1 MILLI
6 FNKGQIMDT
15 TKWKSIAVRIED
27 YKLLRGLCKSK
38 FRAPAGMISKLVH
51 EYIEYQA
58 KKNKVKV
65 ENYKKELMNGDAN
78 E

>member
-1 MILLI
+1 
-6 FNKGQIMDT
+6 
-15 TKWKSIAVRIED
+15 
-27 YKLLRGLCKSK
+27 
-38 FRAPAGMISKLVH
+38 MISKLVH

-65 ENYKKELMNGDAN
+65 ENYKKQLMNGDAN

>member
-1 MILLI
+1 
-6 FNKGQIMDT
+6 MDT

-65 ENYKKELMNGDAN
+65 ENYKKRIN
-78 E
+78 EW